1 MIHKVKIYVPSNLF
15 NKVLIPSNL
24 EADMTDLVNNNQ
36 GNNNPRRELER
47 EGGEGEG
54 EVLTFMIV

>member
-47 EGGEGEG
+47 EGGEGGG